1 MSSST
6 RLVWDAMGAQ
16 RRRLTLAAFVGVLA
30 STSVVALL
38 GVSAWLIARAAE
50 MPPVLTLTVAAV
62 MVRAFALGRAVFR
75 YAERIIGH
83 DAAFRGLAS
92 LRVAVYDGM
101 ERITPLGM
109 TRYARGDLLSR
120 LVTDVDAAL
129 DLPLRV
135 VLPWVQATVVTAGTV
150 AVLTIMLPGSGLL
163 TGVTA
168 VLALVLVPALAA
180 ALAARF
186 ERAIAPARSA
196 LASTIVTSL
205 TAVADLTA
213 LGRVTSVRARIAEQD
228 ADVTA
233 AVRRESTS
241 IGMAAGLM
249 TALLGIAV
257 IGAVLTGTPAVRDGR
272 LAPVMLAVVAL
283 LPLAL
288 FDVLS
293 TLPGAALALQR
304 LRGSTDRIAEIIT
317 APQIVPD
324 PSEPS
329 ALPAAGALHIR
340 GLHAGWTGV
349 DVLHDIDLDISFGD
363 RLAVVGPSGAGKS
376 TLAAVLMRFIDY
388 RGSVTIGGVELKA
401 CIGDDVRAHIGML
414 DQAPHLFDTSI
425 AENIRLGRPG
435 IDDDHIRAAI
445 DVVELGDWVRSL
457 PRGIDEPVGQF
468 GTAVSGGQAQR
479 IAVARLLVEP
489 RPLLVV
495 DEPTEHL
502 DVVTTASVQRALD
515 ELARG
520 RTLIT
525 ITHRLSGLRDT
536 DAVVVVDD
544 GRVVERG
551 TAAELAGSNGWFAEQ
566 LKQERADEAML
577 GWLAAIPEGVGVPRP
592 LGG

>member
-1 MSSST
+1 
-6 RLVWDAMGAQ
+6 MGSQ

-30 STSVVALL
+30 SASVVALL

-83 DAAFRGLAS
+83 DAAFRGLTS
-92 LRVAVYDGM
+92 LRVAVYDGL
-101 ERITPLGM
+101 ERIAPFGM

-120 LVTDVDAAL
+120 LVADVDAAL
-129 DLPLRV
+129 DLPLRI
-135 VLPWVQATVVTAGTV
+135 VLPWVQATVVAAGTV
-150 AVLTIMLPGSGLL
+150 AALVFMLPGSGAL

-168 VLALVLVPALAA
+168 VLALVVVPVLAA

-196 LASTIVTSL
+196 LASTVVTSL

-213 LGRVTSVRARIAEQD
+213 LGGVTSVRRRIAQQD
-228 ADVTA
+228 ADVTV

-241 IGMAAGLM
+241 VGVAAGLM

-257 IGAVLTGTPAVRDGR
+257 TGALLIGTPAVREGR

-283 LPLAL
+283 LPIAL

-293 TLPGAALALQR
+293 TLPSAALALQR
-304 LRGSTDRIAEIIT
+304 LRGSTDRIAEIVT
-317 APQIVPD
+317 AAPLVPD
-324 PSEPS
+324 PAQPS
-329 ALPAAGALHIR
+329 TLPPAGALRIR
-340 GLHAGWTGV
+340 DLRAGWTDAT
-349 DVLHDIDLDISFGD
+349 DVLHGIDLDVPVGG

-376 TLAAVLMRFIDY
+376 TLAAVLMRFVEY
-388 RGSVTIGGVELKA
+388 RGSVAIDGIELAA
-401 CIGDDVRAHIGML
+401 CAGDDVRAHVGLL

-425 AENIRLGRPG
+425 AENVRLGRPG
-435 IDDDHIRAAI
+435 IDDDDIRAAL
-445 DVVELGDWVRSL
+445 DAVELGEWTHTL

-468 GTAVSGGQAQR
+468 GTSISGGQAQR
-479 IAVARLLVEP
+479 IAVARLLVDP

-502 DVVTTASVQRALD
+502 DAITTASVQRALD
-515 ELARG
+515 RLAQG

-525 ITHRLSGLRDT
+525 ITHRLSGLPAS
-536 DAVVVVDD
+536 DAVVVIDG
-544 GRVVERG
+544 GRVVQRG
-551 TAAELAGSNGWFAEQ
+551 TAGELAATDGWFATQ
-566 LKQERADEAML
+566 LQQERADEAML
-577 GWLAAIPEGVGVPRP
+577 SRLSAIPEGVGVPRP